1 MTLRKPFH
9 VISDGRVKATIWH
22 ETSNGTTRFNVA
34 FTRLFNDQE
43 RWWDA
48 ACFQHDD
55 MAALGRLADDVDA
68 WIWQQSHKLR
78 QGEGDGGVGGPS

>member
-1 MTLRKPFH
+1 MTLRKPYH
-9 VISDGRVKATIWH
+9 VISDGLVKATIWH
-22 ETSNGTTRFNVA
+22 ETSNGATRFNFA

-43 RWWDA
+43 RWWGA

-68 WIWQQSHKLR
+68 WNWQQSHKLR